1 MEDEFYDLVYDAWR
15 QGKNPDLVS
24 EESYDDMRSQ
34 GYYPDEIS
42 VKDVYPKHNNGINSD
57 RESRCAC
64 ADNQGGPCSFCM
76 EEKFN
81 L

>member
-24 EESYDDMRSQ
+24 EDLYDDMRSQ

-42 VKDVYPKHNNGINSD
+42 VKDVYP
-57 RESRCAC
+57 A
-64 ADNQGGPCSFCM
+64 
-76 EEKFN
+76 
-81 L
+81 